1 MSSVNAKK
9 TMLELHPKHAASHH
23 GWLFWIIL
31 VALILGGATSASA
44 WYARA
49 YTDRVF
55 PGVYIG
61 TLAVSGKTHDEAF
74 QALNNRIDEI
84 LSRGFIYHLE
94 EKNVTVSPFVLAS
107 RDPDLS
113 RELVSFARS
122 RAIEEALAIGRGGNP
137 VYNIFAQL
145 HARFNSA
152 TIRPKVTLRSDDLR
166 IALHQELGSAIDP
179 GHDAAL
185 AITWEGTSP
194 QITAIAE
201 RAGTDIDVGAAH
213 SALLAALVS
222 LTEPEIILQKIFV
235 TPTITTQKVTAIIPE
250 VETVL
255 MRGPRALTAPNR
267 RWEITQETLGSLL
280 TVEADEDGAP
290 RLSVGGE
297 ALEKLFDEIK
307 STVNHPSQNAKFALT
322 GDRVME
328 FQSSKPGVALDAEAT
343 TQLMTE
349 AFLTQSQTEVAIV
362 TIITE
367 PEVTTAEV
375 NTLGIETLL
384 GVGISNFRG
393 SPSNRIKNIKNGAR
407 LLNGTLVKPDEEF
420 SLLAALAPFTIENG
434 YLPELVIKGD
444 RIKPEIGGGL
454 CQLGTTTFRATMNSG
469 LPVTARRNHS
479 IVVSYYNDPSNGNP
493 GTDATIYEPTPDFKF
508 MNDTGTHI
516 LITTEVDETA
526 RELRFLFWG
535 KNDGRK
541 GYYSPP
547 VVLRWIP
554 APEEK
559 RIETTDLEPGK
570 EECQAAHNGADT
582 SFTYTV
588 EKSDGVIDQQVFES
602 HYRALPKTCLVGI
615 EKPPENQIVENTE
628 SLTPT
633 EAADR

>member
-31 VALILGGATSASA
+31 IALILGGATSASA

-61 TLAVSGKTHDEAF
+61 TLDVSGKTHDEAF
-74 QALNNRIDEI
+74 QALNNRIDE
-84 LSRGFIYHLE
+84 LLARGFLYHLE
-94 EKNVTVSPFVLAS
+94 AKTVTVSPLVLAT

-122 RAIEEALAIGRGGNP
+122 RAIEEALAVGRGGNP
-137 VYNIFAQL
+137 VYNLFAQL
-145 HARFNSA
+145 RARFRGA
-152 TIRPKVTLRSDDLR
+152 TIEPKVALRSDDLR
-166 IALHQELGSAIDP
+166 LALHQELGSAIDP
-179 GHDAAL
+179 GHDAAF
-185 AITWEGTSP
+185 AITWESGNP
-194 QITAIAE
+194 QITVVPE
-201 RAGTDIDVGAAH
+201 RAGTDIDAVAA
-213 SALLAALVS
+213 SETLTRALAT
-222 LTEPEIILQKIFV
+222 LTEPDITLKKIFV
-235 TPTITTQKVTAIIPE
+235 APTVSAQKVTVLIP
-250 VETVL
+250 VATQILAQGPWVL
-255 MRGPRALTAPNR
+255 VAGNQ
-267 RWEITQETLGSLL
+267 RWEIARETMGSLF
-280 TVEADEDGAP
+280 TVVASEDGTP
-290 RLSVGGE
+290 HLSVGGP
-297 ALEKLFDEIK
+297 ALESLFDKIK
-307 STVNHPSQNAKFALT
+307 SIINQPPQNAKFALE
-322 GDRVME
+322 GNRVVE
-328 FQSSKPGVALDAEAT
+328 FQSSKPGVALDTEST
-343 TQLMTE
+343 TRLMIET
-349 AFLTQSQTEVAIV
+349 FLNQQKTEVTAATIV
-362 TIITE
+362 TE
-367 PEVTTAEV
+367 PEVTTGEV

-384 GVGISNFRG
+384 GVGVSNFRN
-393 SPSNRIKNIKNGAR
+393 SPRNRIKNIKNGAR
-407 LLNGTLVKPDEEF
+407 LLNGTMVKPDEEF

-493 GTDATIYEPTPDFKF
+493 GTDATIYEPAPDFKF
-508 MNDTGTHI
+508 KNDTGAHI

-526 RELRFLFWG
+526 REVRFSFWG
-535 KNDGRK
+535 RSDGRK

-547 VVLRWIP
+547 VVERWIP
-554 APEEK
+554 APEEV

-570 EECQAAHNGADT
+570 EECQAVHNGADT

-588 EKSDGVIDQQVFES
+588 EKSDGALEQHIFDS
-602 HYRALPKTCLVGI
+602 HYRPLPKTCLVGV
-615 EKPPENQIVENTE
+615 EKPPEDQTIETTE
-628 SLTPT
+628 PLTPT